1 MTKYDPIRRKSGR
14 SMLERAAE
22 AYDFDAFFKG
32 PGMPEKGMPEG
43 GVPAGQPAPL
53 VAPQPVVV
61 LPAPVVAPADVAVPA
76 PVAAHAPIAP
86 VVAPSA
92 VVTPVAPAPE
102 AAVAAPSVTP
112 APRLKAKGN
121 AQPIDR
127 DGLVERGMIVP
138 GGQVSGLAEEYRI
151 VKRTML
157 RKAFGARNVPP
168 MPRGNRILVAS
179 ANPGEGKT
187 FSAVNLALSMAQEQD
202 HEVLLVDADFAKPS
216 VLAALGLSGGKGLM
230 DALADPNLD
239 VADCL
244 IATDIPNL
252 MVLPA
257 GQQTTQDTE
266 YLASAHTTSV
276 IDRLCENAPNRIIIF
291 DSPPVLA
298 ASPAIALSAL
308 VGQVL
313 MVVRADVT
321 KESSLR
327 DAISLLAACDDM
339 MLLLNGVKFT
349 PGDRKFGTYYGYGE

>member
-1 MTKYDPIRRKSGR
+1 MTKHEPIRPNGSRSGK

-32 PGMPEKGMPEG
+32 AGMPEVARVAPP
-43 GVPAGQPAPL
+43 VAAPAP
-53 VAPQPVVV
+53 VAPVIAPVAAPVPVAPVAAPVVAA
-61 LPAPVVAPADVAVPA
+61 PAPVVAPAPA
-76 PVAAHAPIAP
+76 PVVPQIRM
-86 VVAPSA
+86 S
-92 VVTPVAPAPE
+92 
-102 AAVAAPSVTP
+102 
-112 APRLKAKGN
+112 AKG
-121 AQPIDR
+121 AVQPISHEALIK
-127 DGLVERGMIVP
+127 GGMIVP
-138 GGQVSGLAEEYRI
+138 GAQVSGLAEEYRI
-151 VKRTML
+151 VKRTLL
-157 RKAFGARNVPP
+157 RKAFGARNTPAL
-168 MPRGNRILVAS
+168 PRGNRILVAS

-202 HEVLLVDADFAKPS
+202 HEVLLIDADFAKPS
-216 VLAALGLSGGKGLM
+216 VLAALGLSGGKGFM

-244 IATDIPNL
+244 IATDLPNL

-257 GQQTTQDTE
+257 GQQTNQDTE
-266 YLASAHTTSV
+266 YVASARTAQV
-276 IDRLCENAPNRIIIF
+276 IDRLQENAPNRILIF

-298 ASPAIALSAL
+298 ASPAIALSSH

-313 MVVRADVT
+313 VVVRADVT

-327 DAISLLAACDDM
+327 DAISLMAACDEM

>member
-1 MTKYDPIRRKSGR
+1 MTKHEPIRPNGAKSGK

-32 PGMPEKGMPEG
+32 SGMPE
-43 GVPAGQPAPL
+43 
-53 VAPQPVVV
+53 VVR
-61 LPAPVVAPADVAVPA
+61 VAPAPAVAPVPAAAQIAPPIPVVVPA
-76 PVAAHAPIAP
+76 PVAAPPLASPEP
-86 VVAPSA
+86 VASPVL
-92 VVTPVAPAPE
+92 VAPAVPQ
-102 AAVAAPSVTP
+102 VRMS
-112 APRLKAKGN
+112 AKG
-121 AQPIDR
+121 AVQPISHEALIK
-127 DGLVERGMIVP
+127 GGMIVP

-151 VKRTML
+151 VKRTLL
-157 RKAFGARNVPP
+157 RKAFGARNTPAL
-168 MPRGNRILVAS
+168 PRGNRILVAS

-202 HEVLLVDADFAKPS
+202 HEVLLIDADFAKPS
-216 VLAALGLSGGKGLM
+216 VLAALGLSGGKGFM

-244 IATDIPNL
+244 IATDLPNL

-257 GQQTTQDTE
+257 GQQTNQDTE
-266 YLASAHTTSV
+266 YVASVRTAQV
-276 IDRLCENAPNRIIIF
+276 IDRLQENAPNRILIF

-298 ASPAIALSAL
+298 ASPAIALSSH

-313 MVVRADVT
+313 VVVRADVT

-327 DAISLLAACDDM
+327 DAISLMAACDEM